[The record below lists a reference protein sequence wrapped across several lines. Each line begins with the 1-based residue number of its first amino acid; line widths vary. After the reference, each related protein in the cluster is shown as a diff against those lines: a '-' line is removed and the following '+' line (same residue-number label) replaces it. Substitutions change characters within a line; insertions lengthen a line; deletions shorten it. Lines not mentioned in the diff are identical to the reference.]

1 MTEIRKDGPGAG
13 DVHVPTTEGK
23 KRKKTQL
30 QAAMALLEKAIR
42 RWPAGAIGG
51 RGGQF
56 APTNAGGGTGV
67 ASGGAGRRHPAPP
80 DISRFD
86 QTHAGVRR
94 IATRMAAMDAA
105 AARGDIDV
113 IRNMTTSRGNSYLR
127 TEDSYR
133 TQLLQHFD
141 PQVRL
146 NRLRGTMP
154 QAPDITSANMA
165 NPAVVSARRHVHNLQ
180 QILANNLD
188 PTEALLNYGTIGSS
202 RTNGYTRQAQSYHLA
217 LLAHFAG
224 GEAAAARAPDAPA
237 PRAPRTRPQ
246 LVSPAPHSPADP
258 GPVSVRPATPRP
270 AGEPI
275 PPEVRVQPVS
285 PSISHTDTIHQSAN
299 GIVFSRGQGRS
310 IQHNAPFGG
319 SIGNVRNTTF
329 RDGDKTLSVDDAA
342 VSAYAA
348 NHMSIRI
355 SELGFIPR
363 PNVPLQ
369 GVTVTREGQL
379 RGGAVTPWST
389 EAQRQLAVAYL
400 SQPTALQSRAREY
413 QQGTWR
419 PETAETRAARA
430 EAARQEGERLATM
443 QRQAA
448 LLEESRRAA
457 VPAEFRVQARPGNNV
472 TRTTTTAFQSS
483 TFVASAFATKEG
495 MANFA
500 KTLIA
505 DYGQGVKFTAS
516 IAAQGNRADVSF
528 TGDDGTE
535 MRRQFTSNPDGSVS
549 VYHAYF
555 KAGRKGDGAG
565 KRFFRVAMGEYMAA
579 GVKDVGVTANLDV
592 GGYAW
597 ARYGYLPASNGV
609 WDGLRST
616 LKSRLNGMSNVSE
629 ADKAAMTAI
638 LNKPDRRALWE
649 VSDARTSDGVALGKK
664 LLLGTNWSGR
674 IDLNDEEQMR
684 RFTAYV
690 SQG

>member
-1 MTEIRKDGPGAG
+1 MTVIRKDGPDAG

-30 QAAMALLEKAIR
+30 QAAMALLEKAVR
-42 RWPAGAIGG
+42 RWPAGAAGG

-56 APTNAGGGTGV
+56 APTNAGDGMGA

-86 QTHAGVRR
+86 QSHAGVRR

-105 AARGDIDV
+105 AARGDIEA
-113 IRNMTTSRGNSYLR
+113 IRSMTTSRGNSYLR
-127 TEDSYR
+127 TEDNYR
-133 TQLLQHFD
+133 NQLLQHFD

-237 PRAPRTRPQ
+237 PRAPRARPQ
-246 LVSPAPHSPADP
+246 LVSPAPAPQ
-258 GPVSVRPATPRP
+258 
-270 AGEPI
+270 
-275 PPEVRVQPVS
+275 PEVRVQPVS

-299 GIVFSRGQGRS
+299 GIAFSRGQGRS
-310 IQHNAPFGG
+310 TQHDAPFGG
-319 SIGNVRNTTF
+319 AIGNVRNTTF

-342 VSAYAA
+342 VSGYAA
-348 NHMSIRI
+348 NQQSVRI

-413 QQGTWR
+413 QQGTWQ
-419 PETAETRAARA
+419 PETPAVRAARA
-430 EAARQEGERLATM
+430 EAARQEGERLAAM

-448 LLEESRRAA
+448 MLEESRRAS
-457 VPAEFRVQARPGNNV
+457 VPAAFRVQARPGNNV
-472 TRTTTTAFQSS
+472 TRTTTTGYQSNS
-483 TFVASAFATKEG
+483 FVASSFATKEG

-505 DYGQGVKFTAS
+505 DYGQGVKFTAA
-516 IAAQGNRADVSF
+516 IAANGSRAEVAFS
-528 TGDDGTE
+528 GDDGTE

-597 ARYGYLPASNGV
+597 ARYGYLPSNNGV
-609 WDGLRST
+609 WDGLRSQ
-616 LKSRLNGMSNVSE
+616 LKGKLDRMTGVSD

-649 VSDARTSDGVALGKK
+649 VSDARASDGSTIGKK